1 MPTRRRDINTPAG
14 RHPQSSRSVRT
25 RFAPSPTGQ
34 LHLGGLRTALFTWL
48 WARHNEGTFILRIE
62 DTDSKRF
69 DPESVESITSALRWL
84 ELDWDEGPEV
94 GGAHGPYVQSE
105 RGAIYRSHA
114 ERLIETGHAYRCFC
128 SPVRL
133 EELRR
138 QQQNAGRPTG
148 YDGHCRRLTR
158 RQAQAMADR
167 GCEHTIRLAVP
178 DSGAIQVDDLI
189 RGRISVDAATLHDPV
204 LLKSDGMAVYHL
216 AVVVDD
222 HLMGITDV
230 LRGQEWLPTAPY
242 HWLLYRAFEWD
253 VPDFVHLPVILNPNG
268 SGKMSKRRPPLVDG
282 TVMPVQVDEFR
293 EAGYLPEAMFNFLA
307 LLGWTAD
314 ASEEVFPRDEL
325 VRRFD
330 VRSISAAPATMP
342 YDKLAWMNGLYLR
355 QADREAVLAM
365 LLPFLGRAFGR
376 TPAQLAAMPGLAIV
390 VGELVDRIRTLS
402 EAPAWLAWLFAD
414 PAGLDY
420 PDPDL
425 LRARKQDRSTSVSLL
440 KSAADT
446 VAAMPV
452 FNAASLE
459 TAIRDTAARADTKPG
474 LYFGCMRA
482 ALSGAKASLPL
493 FPIAEALGQDNVATR
508 LRHAAQV
515 LETAG
520 HSDEA

>member
-1 MPTRRRDINTPAG
+1 MT
-14 RHPQSSRSVRT
+14 RSVRT

-48 WARHNEGTFILRIE
+48 WARHNQGTFILRIE

-69 DPESVESITSALRWL
+69 DPASVESITSALKWL

-94 GGAHGPYVQSE
+94 GGGHGPYVQSE

-114 ERLIETGHAYRCFC
+114 EHLIEAGHAYRCFC
-128 SPVRL
+128 SPARL
-133 EELRR
+133 ADLRRR
-138 QQQNAGRPTG
+138 QQDTGRPSG
-148 YDGHCRRLTR
+148 YDGHCRRLAK

-167 GCEHTIRLAVP
+167 GHEHTIRLAMP
-178 DSGAIQVDDLI
+178 ESGSIQFNDLI

-242 HWLLYRAFEWD
+242 HRLLYQAFEWD
-253 VPDFVHLPVILNPNG
+253 VPVFVHLPVILNPNG
-268 SGKMSKRRPPLVDG
+268 EGKMSKRRPPLVDG
-282 TVMPVQVDEFR
+282 AVMPVHVDEFR
-293 EAGYLPEAMFNFLA
+293 DAGYLPEAMFNFLA

-325 VRRFD
+325 IRRFD
-330 VRSISAAPATMP
+330 VSSISAAPATMP

-355 QADREAVLAM
+355 KMEREAVLAM
-365 LLPFLGRAFGR
+365 LQPYLTKAFGR
-376 TPAQLAAMPGLAIV
+376 TPSQLSAVPGLTIV
-390 VGELVDRIRTLS
+390 VEELVDRIRTLS
-402 EAPAWLAWLFAD
+402 EAPAWLEWLFAD

-420 PDPDL
+420 PDPDML
-425 LRARKQDRSTSVSLL
+425 LARNQDRATSVALL

-446 VAAMPV
+446 VATIPV

-459 TAIRDTAARADTKPG
+459 TAIRDAAARADTKPG

-482 ALSGAKASLPL
+482 ALSGTKASLPL
-493 FPIAEALGQDNVATR
+493 FPIAEALGQNNVVTR

-515 LETAG
+515 LEAAG
-520 HSDEA
+520 HATGA

>member
-1 MPTRRRDINTPAG
+1 MT
-14 RHPQSSRSVRT
+14 RSVRT

-48 WARHNEGTFILRIE
+48 WARHNQGTFILRIE

-69 DPESVESITSALRWL
+69 DPASVESITSALKWL

-94 GGAHGPYVQSE
+94 GGGHGPYVQSE
-105 RGAIYRSHA
+105 RGAIYQSHA
-114 ERLIETGHAYRCFC
+114 EHLIEAGHAYRCFC
-128 SPVRL
+128 SPARL
-133 EELRR
+133 ADLRRR
-138 QQQNAGRPTG
+138 QQNTGRPSG
-148 YDGHCRRLTR
+148 YDGHCRRLAK

-167 GCEHTIRLAVP
+167 GHEHTIRLAMP
-178 DSGAIQVDDLI
+178 DSGSIQFDDLI

-242 HWLLYRAFEWD
+242 HRLLYQAFEWD
-253 VPDFVHLPVILNPNG
+253 MPVFVHLPVILNPNG
-268 SGKMSKRRPPLVDG
+268 EGKMSKRRPPLVDG
-282 TVMPVQVDEFR
+282 AVMPVHVDEFR
-293 EAGYLPEAMFNFLA
+293 NAGYLPEAMFNFLA

-330 VRSISAAPATMP
+330 VSSISAAPATMP

-355 QADREAVLAM
+355 KMEREAVLAM
-365 LLPFLGRAFGR
+365 LQPYLIKAFGR
-376 TPAQLAAMPGLAIV
+376 TPSQLSAMPGLTIL

-402 EAPAWLAWLFAD
+402 EAPAWLEWLFAD

-420 PDPDL
+420 PDPDML
-425 LRARKQDRSTSVSLL
+425 LARKQDRATSVALL

-446 VAAMPV
+446 VATMPV

-459 TAIRDTAARADTKPG
+459 TAIRDAAARADTKPG

-482 ALSGAKASLPL
+482 ALSGTKASLPL
-493 FPIAEALGQDNVATR
+493 FPIAEALGQNNVVTR

-515 LETAG
+515 LEAAG
-520 HSDEA
+520 HATGA

>member
-1 MPTRRRDINTPAG
+1 MT
-14 RHPQSSRSVRT
+14 RSVRT

-48 WARHNEGTFILRIE
+48 WARHNQGTFILRIE

-69 DPESVESITSALRWL
+69 DPASVESITSALKWL

-94 GGAHGPYVQSE
+94 GGGHGPYVQSE

-114 ERLIETGHAYRCFC
+114 EYLIGAGHAYRCFC
-128 SPVRL
+128 SPARL
-133 EELRR
+133 VDLRR
-138 QQQNAGRPTG
+138 RQQNAGQPSG
-148 YDGHCRRLTR
+148 YDGHCRRLAK

-167 GCEHTIRLAVP
+167 GQEHTIRLVVP
-178 DSGAIQVDDLI
+178 DSGTIQVDDLI

-242 HWLLYRAFEWD
+242 HRLLYQAFEWD
-253 VPDFVHLPVILNPNG
+253 VPIFVHLPVILNPNG
-268 SGKMSKRRPPLVDG
+268 EGKMSKRRPPLVDG
-282 TVMPVQVDEFR
+282 VAMPVHVDEFR
-293 EAGYLPEAMFNFLA
+293 DAGYLPEAMFNFLA

-330 VRSISAAPATMP
+330 VSSISAAPATMP

-355 QADREAVLAM
+355 KMEREAVLAM
-365 LLPFLGRAFGR
+365 LQPYLTKAFGR
-376 TPAQLAAMPGLAIV
+376 TPSQLSAMSGLTIV

-402 EAPAWLAWLFAD
+402 EAPDWLEWLFAD
-414 PAGLDY
+414 PAELDY
-420 PDPDL
+420 PDPDML
-425 LRARKQDRSTSVSLL
+425 LARKQDRATSVALL

-446 VAAMPV
+446 VATMPV
-452 FNAASLE
+452 FNAVSLE
-459 TAIRDTAARADTKPG
+459 TAIRDAAGRADTKPG

-482 ALSGAKASLPL
+482 ALSGTKASLPL
-493 FPIAEALGQDNVATR
+493 FPIAEALGQDNVVTR

-515 LETAG
+515 LEACHATGA
-520 HSDEA
+520 

>member
-1 MPTRRRDINTPAG
+1 M
-14 RHPQSSRSVRT
+14 
-25 RFAPSPTGQ
+25 
-34 LHLGGLRTALFTWL
+34 HLGGLRTALFTWL
-48 WARHNEGTFILRIE
+48 WARHNQGTFILRIE

-69 DPESVESITSALRWL
+69 DPASVESITAALKWL

-94 GGAHGPYVQSE
+94 GGDHGPYVQSE
-105 RGAIYRSHA
+105 RGAIYCSHA
-114 ERLIETGHAYRCFC
+114 EHLIEAGYAYRCFC
-128 SPVRL
+128 SPARL
-133 EELRR
+133 ADLRR
-138 QQQNAGRPTG
+138 RQQNAGRPSG
-148 YDGHCRRLTR
+148 YDGHCRRLSK

-167 GCEHTIRLAVP
+167 GHEHTIRLAVP
-178 DSGAIQVDDLI
+178 DSGSVQVDDLI

-242 HWLLYRAFEWD
+242 HWLLYQAFGWD
-253 VPDFVHLPVILNPNG
+253 VPAFVHLPVILNPNG
-268 SGKMSKRRPPLVDG
+268 AGKMSKRQPPLVDG
-282 TVMPVQVDEFR
+282 SVMPVHVDEFR

-314 ASEEVFPRDEL
+314 ASEEVFARDEL

-355 QADREAVLAM
+355 KMDREAVLAM
-365 LLPFLGRAFGR
+365 LQPHLAKAFGC
-376 TPAQLAAMPGLAIV
+376 TPSQLSAMPGLPMV

-402 EAPAWLAWLFAD
+402 EAPVWLEWLFAD

-420 PDPDL
+420 PDPDML
-425 LRARKQDRSTSVSLL
+425 LARKQDRATSVALL

-446 VAAMPV
+446 VATMPV
-452 FNAASLE
+452 FDAASLE
-459 TAIRDTAARADTKPG
+459 TAIRDAAARTDTKPG

-493 FPIAEALGQDNVATR
+493 FPIAEALGQDNVVTR

-515 LETAG
+515 LAAAD
-520 HSDEA
+520 HSTGA

>member
-1 MPTRRRDINTPAG
+1 MT
-14 RHPQSSRSVRT
+14 RSVRT

-48 WARHNEGTFILRIE
+48 WARHNQGTFILRIE

-69 DPESVESITSALRWL
+69 DPASVESITSALKWL

-94 GGAHGPYVQSE
+94 GGGHGPYVQSE

-114 ERLIETGHAYRCFC
+114 EHLIEAGHAYRCFC
-128 SPVRL
+128 SPARL
-133 EELRR
+133 ADLRHR
-138 QQQNAGRPTG
+138 QQNTGRPSG
-148 YDGHCRRLTR
+148 YDGHCRRLAK

-167 GCEHTIRLAVP
+167 GHEHTIRLAMP
-178 DSGAIQVDDLI
+178 ESGSIQFNDLI

-242 HWLLYRAFEWD
+242 HRLLYQAFEWD
-253 VPDFVHLPVILNPNG
+253 VPVFVHLPVILNPNG
-268 SGKMSKRRPPLVDG
+268 EGKMSKRRPPLVDG
-282 TVMPVQVDEFR
+282 AIMPVHVDEFR
-293 EAGYLPEAMFNFLA
+293 DAGYLPEAMFNFLA

-325 VRRFD
+325 IRRFD
-330 VRSISAAPATMP
+330 VSSISAAPATMP

-355 QADREAVLAM
+355 KMEREAVLAM
-365 LLPFLGRAFGR
+365 LQPYLTKAFGR
-376 TPAQLAAMPGLAIV
+376 TPSQLSAMPGLTIV
-390 VGELVDRIRTLS
+390 VEELVDRIRTLS
-402 EAPAWLAWLFAD
+402 EAPAWLEWLFAD

-420 PDPDL
+420 PDPDML
-425 LRARKQDRSTSVSLL
+425 LARKQDRATSVALL

-446 VAAMPV
+446 VATMPV

-459 TAIRDTAARADTKPG
+459 TAIRDAAARADTKPG

-482 ALSGAKASLPL
+482 ALSGTKASLPL
-493 FPIAEALGQDNVATR
+493 FPIAEALGQDNVVTR

-515 LETAG
+515 LEAAG
-520 HSDEA
+520 HATGA

>member
-1 MPTRRRDINTPAG
+1 MT
-14 RHPQSSRSVRT
+14 RSVRT

-48 WARHNEGTFILRIE
+48 WARHNQGTFILRIE

-69 DPESVESITSALRWL
+69 DPASVESITSALKWL

-94 GGAHGPYVQSE
+94 GGGHGPYVQSE

-114 ERLIETGHAYRCFC
+114 EHLIEAGHAYRCFC
-128 SPVRL
+128 SPARL
-133 EELRR
+133 ADLRRR
-138 QQQNAGRPTG
+138 QQDTGRPSG
-148 YDGHCRRLTR
+148 YDGHCRRLAKR
-158 RQAQAMADR
+158 RAQAMADR
-167 GCEHTIRLAVP
+167 GHEHTIRLAMP
-178 DSGAIQVDDLI
+178 ESGSIQFNDLI

-242 HWLLYRAFEWD
+242 HRLLYQAFEWD
-253 VPDFVHLPVILNPNG
+253 VPVFVHLPVILNPNG
-268 SGKMSKRRPPLVDG
+268 EGKMSKRRPPLVDG
-282 TVMPVQVDEFR
+282 AVMPVHVDEFR
-293 EAGYLPEAMFNFLA
+293 DAGYLPEAMFNFLA

-325 VRRFD
+325 IRRFD
-330 VRSISAAPATMP
+330 VSSISAAPATMP

-355 QADREAVLAM
+355 KMEREAVLAM
-365 LLPFLGRAFGR
+365 LQPYLTKAFGR
-376 TPAQLAAMPGLAIV
+376 TPSQLSAMPGLTIV
-390 VGELVDRIRTLS
+390 VEELVDRIRTLS
-402 EAPAWLAWLFAD
+402 EAPAWLEWLFAD

-420 PDPDL
+420 PDPDML
-425 LRARKQDRSTSVSLL
+425 LARNQDRATSVALL

-446 VAAMPV
+446 VATIPV

-459 TAIRDTAARADTKPG
+459 TAIRDAAARADTKPG

-482 ALSGAKASLPL
+482 ALSGTKASLPL
-493 FPIAEALGQDNVATR
+493 FPIAEALGQNNVVTR

-515 LETAG
+515 LEAAG
-520 HSDEA
+520 HATGA

>member
-1 MPTRRRDINTPAG
+1 MTTPNA
-14 RHPQSSRSVRT
+14 RYAQVTRSVRT

-48 WARHNEGTFILRIE
+48 WARHNQGTFILRIE

-69 DPESVESITSALRWL
+69 DPASVESITSALKWL

-94 GGAHGPYVQSE
+94 GGGHGPYVQSE

-114 ERLIETGHAYRCFC
+114 EHLIEAGHAYRCFC
-128 SPVRL
+128 SPARL
-133 EELRR
+133 ADLRHR
-138 QQQNAGRPTG
+138 QQNTGRPSG
-148 YDGHCRRLTR
+148 YDGHCRRLAKR
-158 RQAQAMADR
+158 PAPAMADR
-167 GCEHTIRLAVP
+167 GPQQTIRLAQP
-178 DSGAIQVDDLI
+178 ETGSIQLKHLV

-242 HWLLYRAFEWD
+242 HRLLYQAFEWD
-253 VPDFVHLPVILNPNG
+253 VPVFVHLPVILNPNG
-268 SGKMSKRRPPLVDG
+268 EGKMSKRRPPLVDG
-282 TVMPVQVDEFR
+282 AIMPVHVDEFR
-293 EAGYLPEAMFNFLA
+293 DAGYLPEAMFNFLA

-325 VRRFD
+325 IRRFD
-330 VRSISAAPATMP
+330 VSSISAAPATMP

-355 QADREAVLAM
+355 KMEREAVLAM
-365 LLPFLGRAFGR
+365 LQPYLTKAFGR
-376 TPAQLAAMPGLAIV
+376 TPSQLSAMPGLTIV
-390 VGELVDRIRTLS
+390 VEELVDRIRTLS
-402 EAPAWLAWLFAD
+402 EAPAWLEWLFAD

-420 PDPDL
+420 PDPDML
-425 LRARKQDRSTSVSLL
+425 LARKQDRATSVALL

-446 VAAMPV
+446 VATMPV

-459 TAIRDTAARADTKPG
+459 TAIRDAAARADTKPG

-482 ALSGAKASLPL
+482 ALSGTKASLPL
-493 FPIAEALGQDNVATR
+493 FPIAEALGQDNVVTR

-515 LETAG
+515 LEAAG
-520 HSDEA
+520 HATGA

>member
-1 MPTRRRDINTPAG
+1 MT
-14 RHPQSSRSVRT
+14 RSVRT

-48 WARHNEGTFILRIE
+48 WARHNQGTFILRIE

-69 DPESVESITSALRWL
+69 DPASVESITSALKWL

-94 GGAHGPYVQSE
+94 GGGHGPYVQSE

-114 ERLIETGHAYRCFC
+114 EHLIEAGHAYRCFC
-128 SPVRL
+128 SPARL
-133 EELRR
+133 ADLRRR
-138 QQQNAGRPTG
+138 QQDTGRPSG
-148 YDGHCRRLTR
+148 YDGHCRRLAK

-167 GCEHTIRLAVP
+167 GHEHTIRLAMP
-178 DSGAIQVDDLI
+178 ESGSIQFNDLI

-242 HWLLYRAFEWD
+242 HRLLYQAFEWD
-253 VPDFVHLPVILNPNG
+253 VPVFVHLPVILNPNG
-268 SGKMSKRRPPLVDG
+268 EGKMSKRRPPLVDG
-282 TVMPVQVDEFR
+282 AVMPVHVDEFR
-293 EAGYLPEAMFNFLA
+293 DAGYLPEAMFNFLA

-314 ASEEVFPRDEL
+314 AFEEVFPRDEL
-325 VRRFD
+325 IRRFD
-330 VRSISAAPATMP
+330 VSSISAAPATMP

-355 QADREAVLAM
+355 KMERDAVLAM
-365 LLPFLGRAFGR
+365 LQPYLTKAFGR
-376 TPAQLAAMPGLAIV
+376 TPSQLSAMPGLTIV
-390 VGELVDRIRTLS
+390 VEELVDRIRTLS
-402 EAPAWLAWLFAD
+402 EAPAWLGWLFAD

-420 PDPDL
+420 PDPDML
-425 LRARKQDRSTSVSLL
+425 LARNQDRATSVALL

-446 VAAMPV
+446 VATIPV

-459 TAIRDTAARADTKPG
+459 TAIRDAAARADTKPG

-482 ALSGAKASLPL
+482 ALSGTKASLPL
-493 FPIAEALGQDNVATR
+493 FPIAEALGQNNVVTR

-515 LETAG
+515 LEAAG
-520 HSDEA
+520 HATGA

>member
-1 MPTRRRDINTPAG
+1 MT
-14 RHPQSSRSVRT
+14 RSVRT

-48 WARHNEGTFILRIE
+48 WARHNQGTFILRIE

-69 DPESVESITSALRWL
+69 DPASVESITSALKWL

-94 GGAHGPYVQSE
+94 GGGHGPYVQSE

-114 ERLIETGHAYRCFC
+114 EHLIEAGHAYRCFC
-128 SPVRL
+128 SPARL
-133 EELRR
+133 ADLRRR
-138 QQQNAGRPTG
+138 QQNTGRPSG
-148 YDGHCRRLTR
+148 YDGHCRRMAK

-167 GCEHTIRLAVP
+167 GHEHTIRLAVP
-178 DSGAIQVDDLI
+178 DSGSIQFDDLI

-242 HWLLYRAFEWD
+242 HRLLYQAFEWD
-253 VPDFVHLPVILNPNG
+253 VPVFVHLPVILNPNG
-268 SGKMSKRRPPLVDG
+268 EGKMSKRRPPLVDG
-282 TVMPVQVDEFR
+282 AVMPVHVDEFR
-293 EAGYLPEAMFNFLA
+293 DAGYLPEAMFNFLA

-330 VRSISAAPATMP
+330 VSSISAAPATMP

-355 QADREAVLAM
+355 KMEREAVLAM
-365 LLPFLGRAFGR
+365 LQPYLTKAFGR
-376 TPAQLAAMPGLAIV
+376 TPSQLSAMPGLTIV

-402 EAPAWLAWLFAD
+402 EAPAWLEWLFAD

-420 PDPDL
+420 PDPDML
-425 LRARKQDRSTSVSLL
+425 LARKQDRATSVALL
-440 KSAADT
+440 ESAADT
-446 VAAMPV
+446 VATMPV
-452 FNAASLE
+452 FNATSLE
-459 TAIRDTAARADTKPG
+459 TAIRDAAVRADTKPG

-482 ALSGAKASLPL
+482 ALSGTRASLPL
-493 FPIAEALGQDNVATR
+493 FPIAEALGQNNVVTR

-515 LETAG
+515 LEAAG
-520 HSDEA
+520 HATGA